1 MSYRSERIAAIL
13 EDHGADCFDALVADY
28 AAMGYSEYAT
38 ARRLLGIDV
47 RTMRSWLTNP
57 VQFQRHGRR
66 WADPEHNASQVLEAR
81 KRNGTLRFIEHNGER
96 LHLSEWERRTGIKAG
111 TIARR
116 IDAYGWPVERALTV
130 IASDRGGKRR
140 NQARPGPHQ
149 ALNFRRPENM
159 C

>member
-1 MSYRSERIAAIL
+1 MSYRSERIKAIL
-13 EDHGADCFDALVADY
+13 ADHGADCFDTLVAEY

-47 RTMRSWLTNP
+47 RTMRSWLSMP
-57 VQFQRHGRR
+57 VRFQPRGRA
-66 WADPEHNASQVLEAR
+66 WADPEHNAAQVLESR
-81 KRNGTLRFIEHNGER
+81 KRNGTLRLIEHNGER
-96 LHLSEWERRTGIKAG
+96 LHLSEWERRTGIKAT

-116 IDAYGWPVERALTV
+116 IDAYGWSVDRALTV
-130 IASDRGGKRR
+130 TDSTRGGKRHK
-140 NQARPGPHQ
+140 QARPGPHQ